1 MTTQIPIQSGKELL
15 PHIQK
20 TNTSVTVQQNTS
32 RNMFIPPEIHRMIVP
47 YLRSSDLCSYRLAS
61 KALADIAGEQF
72 FRVVK
77 FHASRK
83 TVAGLERIAED
94 ATRRTYIRHVV
105 WDINR
110 WDLFPTREGGELKY
124 FDKLMGRSWPT
135 KFLRYASDADLEAGK
150 ESDSK
155 YLALREIHHAE
166 YLGSIQEEEEFLTT
180 PGALCRS
187 TLRETLIKLPNL
199 EKISLVNGNICYEER
214 KIFKRD
220 PRCGPHPPGEIYGWG
235 YRLHAAREDY
245 IGPAVHEFWNI
256 IASAPKQLNKLR
268 ADAVSWRAFL
278 PSDLTYSENTKH
290 IREMTGSF
298 ATNNH
303 CVNLTSIHLTITT
316 INDDQYNEFP
326 PPQKQRCFFQTLRRF
341 LHSLTKLESLH
352 LSLERLVKWQSVE
365 HAPLCSDGG
374 IASERIWP
382 NLRKLSLAYFDM
394 DRDNLTK
401 LLFSH
406 AETLKTLCLEHVRLV
421 QDPLSEIPP
430 KAEGAWFG
438 LFHEFQDVL
447 HLQSARFKG
456 CLYDSRPG
464 WDPEESLSWRMEEDG
479 LGEALA
485 EFLTNGGSYPLS
497 IADAH
502 FTLAYDD
509 SDDEVSFHPMEPNTE
524 PTSSARRFM

>member
-1 MTTQIPIQSGKELL
+1 
-15 PHIQK
+15 
-20 TNTSVTVQQNTS
+20 
-32 RNMFIPPEIHRMIVP
+32 MFIPPEIHRMIVS

-61 KALADIAGEQF
+61 KALADIAGEQLF
-72 FRVVK
+72 GVVK

-94 ATRRTYIRHVV
+94 ATRRTHIQHLV
-105 WDINR
+105 WDTNR
-110 WDLFPTREGGELKY
+110 WDLFPTREGGKLRY
-124 FDKLMGRSWPT
+124 FNKLLSRRPT
-135 KFLRYASDADLEAGK
+135 KFARITSDADLAADI
-150 ESDSK
+150 ESNSSD
-155 YLALREIHHAE
+155 LALRETH
-166 YLGSIQEEEEFLTT
+166 QEIYMGRIREEHELLTA

-187 TLRETLIKLPNL
+187 TLRETLAKFPNL
-199 EKISLVNGNICYEER
+199 KKISLVNGEICYEDR
-214 KIFKRD
+214 KIIKRNL
-220 PRCGPHPPGEIYGWG
+220 RCGPHPPGEIYSRG

-256 IASAPKQLNKLR
+256 IAAAPKELNKLR

-278 PSDLTYSENTKH
+278 PSDFTYSEGTKH
-290 IREMTGSF
+290 IREMTRF
-298 ATNNH
+298 FMTNDYH
-303 CVNLTSIHLTITT
+303 RYCANLTSIHLTITT
-316 INDDQYNEFP
+316 INDDQYNDFP

-341 LHSLTKLESLH
+341 LHRLINLQSLH
-352 LSLERLVKWQSVE
+352 LSLERLVTWQSVE
-365 HAPLCSDGG
+365 HAPLYSDDG
-374 IASERIWP
+374 ISSERIWP

-421 QDPLSEIPP
+421 QDPLSETPP

-438 LFHEFQDVL
+438 LFHEIQDVL

-502 FTLAYDD
+502 FALVYD
-509 SDDEVSFHPMEPNTE
+509 SDDDPGVSFHMMEPNTG